1 MLYFSL
7 TIPHFFSNAF
17 FPLFLHTISCTRWHQ
32 DKTHHNCVSWSYSQ
46 KVYQS
51 HLALLLCQ
59 KITGKSGRGWVGPT
73 QISSPE
79 AASASGPQVTEPAS
93 LAVLLI
99 HQKKRRD
106 TCKAKLSPLSVSQP
120 RSVVSERK
128 SGCWRGWW
136 HSTAVSI
143 CTTLGLQKSPWE
155 PQGVW
160 GYIKPGKALTMPWLD
175 SSAARYFITGVILS
189 ASIISPK
196 SAGLFTSLHLG
207 IYL

>member
-1 MLYFSL
+1 M
-7 TIPHFFSNAF
+7 HFPPP
-17 FPLFLHTISCTRWHQ
+17 PLFLHTISCTRWHQ
-32 DKTHHNCVSWSYSQ
+32 DKTHHNCVSWSYSEHRR

-51 HLALLLCQ
+51 HLALLPCQ
-59 KITGKSGRGWVGPT
+59 KITGKSGRGRVGPA

-79 AASASGPQVTEPAS
+79 AASASAPQVTEPAS

-106 TCKAKLSPLSVSQP
+106 TCKAKLSPLFVSQP
-120 RSVVSERK
+120 RSAVSERK
-128 SGCWRGWW
+128 SGCRRGWW

-155 PQGVW
+155 PRGVW

-207 IYL
+207 IYP